1 MSTEIPRLDLE
12 GDARSRG
19 RAHGEVLREDIR
31 ATLEIYRDLF
41 QLDEATVVE
50 RAAGFAGVVHD
61 WHPELATE
69 IEAIAQGAGQPA
81 HWLHALNARSE
92 FVSRRPG
99 PGECT
104 ALWLEDSRLLGQNWD
119 WLQRLAPLTRLLHI
133 THPDGHRVLTVTE
146 PGIVGKI
153 GLSSAGL
160 GVCLNFLHRDR
171 PLEGV
176 PTHVLLRSLLDA
188 RDRPAAERLLA
199 SAGAGRSAHV
209 LLGDAAGDG
218 VGFEFTGEQVHRLEP
233 RTGRLVHTN
242 HFLAEPIDGG
252 PGEPNS
258 RARLERSR
266 LCAAALDDVDADWR
280 DLAEMLSDREDPEH
294 PVCVS
299 WRTMPGWTGGPM
311 GTVCAVVMD
320 LATGILHLRPGPDP
334 DQPWSHH
341 WLDTG
346 AARAWH

>member
-1 MSTEIPRLDLE
+1 MPRLDLE

-19 RAHGEVLREDIR
+19 LSHGEALREDIA
-31 ATLEIYRDLF
+31 ATIDIYRGLFDLE
-41 QLDEATVVE
+41 EATVRE
-50 RAAGFAGVVHD
+50 RAAGFAAVVHG
-61 WHPELATE
+61 WQPELATE
-69 IEAIAQGAGQPA
+69 IEAIALGADQPA

-104 ALWLEDSRLLGQNWD
+104 ALWLEESRLLGQNWD

-171 PLEGV
+171 PLDGV
-176 PTHVLLRSLLDA
+176 PVHVLLRGLLDA
-188 RDRPAAERLLA
+188 RDRTAAEQLLA
-199 SAGAGRSAHV
+199 TAGAGRSAHV
-209 LLGDAAGDG
+209 LLGDAAGGG
-218 VGFEFTGEQVHRLEP
+218 VGLEFTGEHAHRLEP
-233 RTGRLVHTN
+233 ENGRVVHTN
-242 HFLAEPIDGG
+242 HFLAEAIDAG

-258 RARLERSR
+258 RARLDRACR
-266 LCAAALDDVDADWR
+266 RGTQLDGTAVDWR
-280 DLAEMLSDREDPEH
+280 DLADVLSDRDDPDH

-311 GTVCAVVMD
+311 GTVCAVVME
-320 LATGILHLRPGPDP
+320 LGTGELHLRPGPDP

-341 WLDTG
+341 RLDEG
-346 AARAWH
+346 ATRAWH